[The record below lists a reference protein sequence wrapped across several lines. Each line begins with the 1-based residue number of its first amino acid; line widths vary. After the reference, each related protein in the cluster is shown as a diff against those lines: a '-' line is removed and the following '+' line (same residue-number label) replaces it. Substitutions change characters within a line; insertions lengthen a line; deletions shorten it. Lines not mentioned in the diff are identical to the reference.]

1 MAVTALPPSV
11 YLYYAEAAYTS
22 TETMVGFRLT
32 GERRRRAGRAME
44 VIASNRRLQ
53 AADAEHSIDSVMAAK
68 SWLGKT
74 RRSVHLQNAGAAS
87 PKREAAMRWNVC
99 ERY

>member
-1 MAVTALPPSV
+1 
-11 YLYYAEAAYTS
+11 
-22 TETMVGFRLT
+22 
-32 GERRRRAGRAME
+32 
-44 VIASNRRLQ
+44 
-53 AADAEHSIDSVMAAK
+53 MAAK